1 MLIIAVGVTLI
12 SIIIM
17 GITFMTQSINDKA
30 KIKEAMTPWLIGVF
44 ISFGAFTIWKITMNV
59 FMKL

>member
-1 MLIIAVGVTLI
+1 
-12 SIIIM
+12 
-17 GITFMTQSINDKA
+17 MTQSINDKA
-30 KIKEAMTPWLIGVF
+30 KIKEAITPWLIGVF